1 MKQAINKPKTNHGAE
16 ALFAEGGTTMA
27 TKGKFPFALFEKG
40 GKDKEVKGK
49 GKEGSKK
56 EEAFDKKQMKFA
68 KGGSIH
74 GDGVA
79 QRGLTKGKVV
89 TMKKGGKC

>member
-1 MKQAINKPKTNHGAE
+1 MKQAINKPKTNHGAK

-40 GKDKEVKGK
+40 GKDKKEAAGK
-49 GKEGSKK
+49 KP
-56 EEAFDKKQMKFA
+56 QKFA
-68 KGGSIH
+68 KGGGIEVK
-74 GDGVA
+74 GK
-79 QRGLTKGKVV
+79 TKGTMV